1 MEYTV
6 ACGVERVR
14 LGSIGDLRRLADFN
28 HLAEAIG
35 ATIDAG
41 HMTPELRADLATVIG
56 YMPSSAE
63 SERAIQL
70 LESAV

>member
-14 LGSIGDLRRLADFN
+14 LGSIGDLRRLANFN
-28 HLAEAIG
+28 HLTDAIG
-35 ATIDAG
+35 ATIEAG

-56 YMPSSAE
+56 YMPTNVE
-63 SERAIQL
+63 SERAIDL
-70 LESAV
+70 LESGV